1 MRPVRTVLRRAKACL
16 GWLAFAFLMST
27 ASGIGLG
34 YLGAWEFDELLTSF
48 PARTW
53 QPPTTAT
60 PGEPASDAVEVSPL
74 PPDTGLADLE
84 PISIPVRPGAAHAP
98 HDVAADLWQ
107 PTDAR
112 AQIHAA
118 WLATGPVGGGPGEVV
133 AAAAPTGHEHQY
145 DEALEIPRTG
155 VDETL
160 LHPDPDPALPGHVA
174 SPVIAIVIDD
184 LGLNRRQ
191 TAAVADLPGPLT
203 LAFIP
208 YADDLDS
215 QTESA
220 HAQGHEIFLHLPM
233 EPLDPGKDPGPNAL
247 LESLTPDELALRLRE
262 NLDRFSGYVGVNN
275 HMGSRLTQDADA
287 MAIVMAEL
295 KRRGLMFL
303 DSMTIAGSVA
313 HLMAD
318 ELGVPSAQ
326 RDIFLD
332 NEPEVAAILTQLA
345 ALEAVADRR
354 GYAIAIGH
362 PYGATV
368 TALAQW
374 IPDALARGY
383 RIVPVSQIID
393 GRSLIVAQHAAEQ
406 AAPAAG
412 P

>member
-1 MRPVRTVLRRAKACL
+1 MRPVRKALRRARVCL
-16 GWLAFAFLMST
+16 SWLAFAFLMST

-34 YLGAWEFDELLTSF
+34 YLGAWEFDDLLTSF

-53 QPPTTAT
+53 QPPITAT
-60 PGEPASDAVEVSPL
+60 PGEPASDDVELSPL
-74 PPDTGLADLE
+74 PPVIGLSESE
-84 PISIPVRPGAAHAP
+84 PASPPVRPGAAHAP
-98 HDVAADLWQ
+98 HDIAADMWQ

-118 WLATGPVGGGPGEVV
+118 WLATGSVGAEHGEV
-133 AAAAPTGHEHQY
+133 AAAAPPTGHEQY
-145 DEALEIPRTG
+145 DEALELPRTG
-155 VDETL
+155 VEETL
-160 LHPDPDPALPGHVA
+160 LHPNPDPALPGLVA

-208 YADDLDS
+208 YADDLDR

-303 DSMTIAGSVA
+303 DSMTIGGSVA
-313 HLMAD
+313 HLTAD
-318 ELGVPSAQ
+318 EFGVPSAQ

-332 NEPEVAAILTQLA
+332 NEPEVAAILIQLT

-383 RIVPVSQIID
+383 RIVPVSQIIE
-393 GRSLIVAQHAAEQ
+393 GRGVIIAQHSTAL